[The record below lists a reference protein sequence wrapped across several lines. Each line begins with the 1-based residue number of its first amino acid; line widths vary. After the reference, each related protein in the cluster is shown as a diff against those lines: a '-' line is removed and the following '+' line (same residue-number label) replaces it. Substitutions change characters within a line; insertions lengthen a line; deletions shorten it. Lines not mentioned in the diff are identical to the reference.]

1 MAVKTLQ
8 ITQTGSAVQV
18 ATVATY
24 ARWIIF
30 QNTAA
35 AAARIG
41 DANVT
46 SSKGASLA
54 ATGAP
59 YILQPTPNGAHYDLS
74 QWWTVGTNT
83 QLLDIVYDAM
93 N

>member
-8 ITQTGSAVQV
+8 ITQTGSAVQL
-18 ATVATY
+18 ATASIF
-24 ARWIIF
+24 ARWVIF

-35 AAARIG
+35 AAMRLG

-46 SSKGASLA
+46 TGKGVSLA
-54 ATGAP
+54 ATGIP
-59 YILQPTPNGAHYDLS
+59 WILPPMPDGAHYDLS
-74 QWWTVGTNT
+74 QWYAIGTNT
-83 QLLDIVYDAM
+83 QLLDVVYDSM